1 MVYISSD
8 FFFFGLVIGHGGTVD
23 KALDL
28 DLHAFMES
36 KALGFLFYSEL
47 MGRERERDANV
58 NGTVRSFQWRILF
71 VSCY

>member
-1 MVYISSD
+1 M
-8 FFFFGLVIGHGGTVD
+8 IGHGGTVD

-47 MGRERERDANV
+47 MGREMLMSTAPLGAF
-58 NGTVRSFQWRILF
+58 NGEYFLF
-71 VSCY
+71 PVTE